1 MTGYIWPYPTENIK
15 IIITFFSGY
24 YLYATN
30 WRHWSFLEV
39 LIIKIGQCDFV
50 DIIRS
55 LLCVKWKEPEKRLL
69 MTWIKMEHFVL
80 RNFKFHCSGRSRTAG
95 TSKMELFVI
104 IVNRWKPLTIITK
117 SSILDVSA
125 VLDPP
130 LHISH
135 PLLFVLPIKTWN
147 LSKWMQ
153 TKFTRYIK
161 LPYLNQIR
169 VLQLLVNVVCFSII
183 AKNISV
189 NDKRNWNNLFGI
201 CKDILD

>member
-69 MTWIKMEHFVL
+69 VTWIKMEHFVL

-95 TSKMELFVI
+95 TSRMELFVI

-130 LHISH
+130 LHCTPHMTWRPFWQI
-135 PLLFVLPIKTWN
+135 LLN
-147 LSKWMQ
+147 LGE
-153 TKFTRYIK
+153 
-161 LPYLNQIR
+161 
-169 VLQLLVNVVCFSII
+169 
-183 AKNISV
+183 AKNAWPHLTGGFSLRFILSVVSSYERSV
-189 NDKRNWNNLFGI
+189 NFFWGYVGDLRIWPLVERKYFGI
-201 CKDILD
+201 TT